1 MGANI
6 IGIIKNMKETTL
18 IKMQR
23 DIKNL
28 TITLAILIERLKK
41 LEDERQDAT

>member
-1 MGANI
+1 
-6 IGIIKNMKETTL
+6 MKEAKLIVKL

-28 TITLAILIERLKK
+28 SITVAILIERLKK
-41 LEDERQDAT
+41 LENANTEEETK

>member
-1 MGANI
+1 
-6 IGIIKNMKETTL
+6 MKETTL
-18 IKMQR
+18 VRMQR

-41 LEDERQDAT
+41 LEDERTDAT